1 MKTERRA
8 SLEKPN
14 VPVEI
19 VGANR
24 RPKSGREESVASI
37 FREDRGSG
45 GGMCAKDRGVN
56 TGDPTQ
62 CLGASQSNR
71 RSVRIGAGL
80 SWESERSIVALKR
93 VMIVERRDLSSR
105 ATLEVTRG
113 QRLAPRPSNLVKP
126 RQIQTTFHGL
136 SEGEGWFR
144 RVQERRAPCPKA
156 GCETRKSGLM
166 SGIWKRGHG
175 QTFRHRQPKG
185 PETVRAEPTST
196 APDLDSTPSR
206 HQFEARVRQ
215 QMNSD
220 AGSVS

>member
-1 MKTERRA
+1 MIYPLKPLMQKVRLGESASVQTTMKTERRA

-45 GGMCAKDRGVN
+45 GGMRAKDRGVN
-56 TGDPTQ
+56 TGDPAQ
-62 CLGASQSNR
+62 CGGASQSNR

-113 QRLAPRPSNLVKP
+113 KRLAPRPSNLVKP
-126 RQIQTTFHGL
+126 RQLQTTFNGL
-136 SEGEGWFR
+136 SEGEAWLR
-144 RVQERRAPCPKA
+144 CVQERRAPCPKA
-156 GCETRKSGLM
+156 GCEIRKSGLM
-166 SGIWKRGHG
+166 SGIWKRNHL
-175 QTFRHRQPKG
+175 
-185 PETVRAEPTST
+185 VT
-196 APDLDSTPSR
+196 APDLDSTLSR
-206 HQFEARVRQ
+206 
-215 QMNSD
+215 
-220 AGSVS
+220 G

>member
-45 GGMCAKDRGVN
+45 GGMRAKDRGVN
-56 TGDPTQ
+56 TGDPAQ
-62 CLGASQSNR
+62 CGGASQSNR

-80 SWESERSIVALKR
+80 SWESERSIVAVKR
-93 VMIVERRDLSSR
+93 VMIVERGDLSSR

-113 QRLAPRPSNLVKP
+113 KRLAPRPSNLVKP
-126 RQIQTTFHGL
+126 RQLQTTFNGLERRRSLASLCARAPRPL
-136 SEGEGWFR
+136 SESRMRDPQVRFD
-144 RVQERRAPCPKA
+144 ERDLETEPSGYRARSRLYP
-156 GCETRKSGLM
+156 RL
-166 SGIWKRGHG
+166 RL
-175 QTFRHRQPKG
+175 R
-185 PETVRAEPTST
+185 PTLS
-196 APDLDSTPSR
+196 LS
-206 HQFEARVRQ
+206 F
-215 QMNSD
+215 MC
-220 AGSVS
+220 G